1 MADLGAESIAADHLS
16 GFLGALREAGIIAPH
31 QKQQDFLQTLSATPP
46 ATRRGLYWQARITLT
61 GSKEEIDRFNPVFA
75 TWFGETQAGV
85 KPAALDSDGE
95 EVRKPDSLHGGT
107 VPLPLTPGE
116 GTGQA
121 ASGDDLLNRMSPRRA
136 SEQERMLIK
145 RARRAAERHLPRRP
159 SLRLR
164 PSPARDV
171 IDIRRMIRAAARHG
185 GELIR
190 FRYRARPMKR
200 RPVLLFVDV
209 SGSLKGLTPDY
220 LRFARALGETSAK
233 VEVFSIGTRLTRL
246 TAALLDGVFDRALKR
261 VAAKVEDFE
270 GGTQIG
276 RSLTDFFAHRQY
288 AGLARGAVVI
298 ILSDGLERGDP
309 DLLVHAVQ
317 RLHRLAERLVWLTP
331 LKRAA
336 DYRPVTRAMAAVAP
350 YLDHIGGAASLE
362 RLAADISEWTRP

>member
-1 MADLGAESIAADHLS
+1 MADPGANAIAAGHIS
-16 GFLGALREAGIIAPH
+16 GFLAALRAAGINAPH
-31 QKQQDFLQTLSATPP
+31 QKQQDFLQTLSAAPP
-46 ATRRGLYWQARITLT
+46 ATRRGLYWQARITLA
-61 GSKEEIDRFNPVFA
+61 GSKEEIDRFDPVFE
-75 TWFGETQAGV
+75 TWFGEARAGV
-85 KPAALDSDGE
+85 KSAEPDSEGE

-107 VPLPLTPGE
+107 VPLPLAPGE
-116 GTGQA
+116 STGQS
-121 ASGDDLLNRMSPRRA
+121 ASPDDLLNRMSPRRA
-136 SEQERMLIK
+136 SAQEAQLIK
-145 RARRAAERHLPRRP
+145 RARRAAERDLPSRP
-159 SLRLR
+159 SLRLK
-164 PSPARDV
+164 PSHTRDV
-171 IDIRRMIRAAARHG
+171 IDLRRMIRAAARHG

-190 FRYRARPMKR
+190 FRYRARPMKK
-200 RPVLLFVDV
+200 RPVLIFVDV

-233 VEVFSIGTRLTRL
+233 VEVFSFGTRLTRL
-246 TAALLDGVFDRALKR
+246 TSALLDGVLDRALRR

-309 DLLVHAVQ
+309 APLVHAVQ

-331 LKRAA
+331 LKRDA

-362 RLAADISEWTRP
+362 RLAADLSEWTHP

>member
-1 MADLGAESIAADHLS
+1 MVDFGAESVAAGHVGGFLAALRAADI
-16 GFLGALREAGIIAPH
+16 AAPH
-31 QKQQDFLQTLSATPP
+31 QKQQDFLQTLSAAPP
-46 ATRRGLYWQARITLT
+46 ATRRGFYWQARITLT
-61 GSKEEIDRFNPVFA
+61 GSKEEIDRFNPVFEA
-75 TWFGETQAGV
+75 WFGENQAGV
-85 KPAALDSDGE
+85 KPAELNSDGE

-121 ASGDDLLNRMSPRRA
+121 ASPDDLLNRMSPRLA
-136 SEQERMLIK
+136 SAQEQALIK

-164 PSPARDV
+164 PSPSRDV
-171 IDIRRMIRAAARHG
+171 IDLRRMIRAAARHG

-190 FRYRARPMKR
+190 FRYRARPMKK

-233 VEVFSIGTRLTRL
+233 VEVFSFGTRLTRL
-246 TAALLDGVFDRALKR
+246 TDALLDGVLDRALKR

-276 RSLTDFFAHRQY
+276 HSLTKFFAHRQY

-309 DLLVHAVQ
+309 ALLVHAMQ

-331 LKRAA
+331 LKRDAE
-336 DYRPVTRAMAAVAP
+336 YRPVTRAMAAVAP

-362 RLAADISEWTRP
+362 RLAADIAEWTRP